1 MIFESGAFNCQLYLT
16 SKLLPLHRR
25 LGSRLV
31 ELRATKFPKTP
42 YFGNLAT
49 ARCVGGQVSE
59 SATAWQIFPKIE
71 YAAGMPQ
78 DILSTGREQPRRSD
92 PQALQWI
99 SPQLPCAS
107 HLPSVGPVYGGTDG
121 LIFGAL
127 SHEQIGKN
135 EGICHHKMATKQDS
149 TG

>member
-1 MIFESGAFNCQLYLT
+1 MADL
-16 SKLLPLHRR
+16 SKNRVCCGH
-25 LGSRLV
+25 
-31 ELRATKFPKTP
+31 
-42 YFGNLAT
+42 
-49 ARCVGGQVSE
+49 
-59 SATAWQIFPKIE
+59 
-71 YAAGMPQ
+71 AAGHFVEGM
-78 DILSTGREQPRRSD
+78 EQPRRSD
-92 PQALQWI
+92 PQALQRI